1 MARTTMA
8 TLITSLRGMALAGS
22 SDYTVNGLSYW
33 TDNQLQDVLDAHRK
47 DVYGYPLTA
56 QPSYSGGVAVYLEYH
71 SGIINLEQT
80 DGGTA
85 IFYITDGVGAN
96 VGTALYTA
104 DYNRGVITFLA
115 DTGGIDYELYGR
127 TYDLNAAAADVWRQK
142 AGQYA
147 TAVNF
152 STDNHRVDRGEIIKN
167 CLKMAAFY
175 TQQIGATNVIIM
187 RGDNADRNY

>member
-1 MARTTMA
+1 MARSTMA
-8 TLITSLRGMALAGS
+8 TLITSLRGLAQAGA

-47 DVYGYPLTA
+47 DVYNYPLTA
-56 QPSYSGGVAVYLEYH
+56 QTSYSGGVAVYLDYH
-71 SGIINLEQT
+71 SNLTHLEAT

-85 IFYITDGVGAN
+85 IFYVTDGVGVN

-115 DTGGIDYELYGR
+115 DTGGISYELYAR
-127 TYDLNAAAADVWRQK
+127 TYDLNAAAAEVWRTK

-152 STDNHRVDRGEIIKN
+152 STDNHRIDRGEIIKN
-167 CLKMAAFY
+167 CLQMATFY
-175 TQQIGATNVIIM
+175 EQQVGATNVIIT
-187 RGDNADRNY
+187 RNDYAWTD